1 MNFNF
6 QHDCIGVF
14 DSGIGGL
21 TVANA
26 VSGLLP
32 KENLLYIADNA
43 NAPYGS
49 KPPAEVQK
57 YAHRLAQKLIQAGA
71 KLILVACNTATA
83 MAIDQLR
90 ATWPD
95 MPFVGI
101 EPAIKPAAAATR
113 TGVIGVMA
121 TQITLGS
128 ERYKDLTGRFAHE
141 LRVIEDPCIGLVP
154 LIEEGI
160 QDERI
165 TDKLHRILDPML
177 EGGADT
183 LVLGC
188 THYPLV
194 IAHIRAICGAEVHII
209 NPVAPTAQQVA
220 RLLNEPAR
228 KIPTL
233 QTDAT
238 VEVAS
243 DPRYDFL
250 ATGSAAPLQRA
261 LLHLADLNKHRALV
275 GRVDLQ

>member
-1 MNFNF
+1 MNLNF

-57 YAHRLAQKLIQAGA
+57 YAHRLAQKLIEAGA

-95 MPFVGI
+95 ILFVGI

-113 TGVIGVMA
+113 SGVIGVMA

-141 LRVIEDPCIGLVP
+141 LQVIEDPCIGLVP

-160 QDERI
+160 QDERL

-177 EGGADT
+177 QGGADT

-194 IAHIRAICGAEVHII
+194 ADQIRDICGAEVHII

-220 RLLNEPAR
+220 RLLNEPVV
-228 KIPTL
+228 KLSTL
-233 QTDAT
+233 QTDTT
-238 VEVAS
+238 VELAAG
-243 DPRYDFL
+243 PRYDFF
-250 ATGSAAPLQRA
+250 ATGSAVPLQRA
-261 LLHLADLNKHRALV
+261 LLSLADLNKHRALV
-275 GRVDLQ
+275 GRVDL